1 MCPSPPRP
9 MIASRVLDPAF
20 QCLKGEKRVTPAHS
34 SGAAASSGS
43 ESGMRTTK
51 FSLTTTAWLYP
62 PWVTVPS
69 LSMAL

>member
-9 MIASRVLDPAF
+9 MIASRVPDPAF
-20 QCLKGEKRVTPAHS
+20 QCRSGENSVMPAHS

-51 FSLTTTAWLYP
+51 FSSTTTAWL
-62 PWVTVPS
+62 
-69 LSMAL
+69 